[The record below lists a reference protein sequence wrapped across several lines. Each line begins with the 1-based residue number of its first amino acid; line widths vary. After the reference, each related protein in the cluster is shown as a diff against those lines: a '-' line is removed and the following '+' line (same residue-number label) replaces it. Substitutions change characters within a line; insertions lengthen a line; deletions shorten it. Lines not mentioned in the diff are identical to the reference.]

1 MAREEC
7 RSMNVSFNAETLI
20 EELVADNDPP
30 YLHVGMADADSRRY
44 LMLHRSQ
51 PFDDPE
57 DWGVY
62 VEVNDQGYS
71 GYDCISS
78 CEVSPVRMYVRM
90 SKPLGR
96 GNPVE
101 SVEVKFRPELRPSRA
116 LIARLRAIFTGR
128 EDLLRVLDGGPAA

>member
-1 MAREEC
+1 MD
-7 RSMNVSFNAETLI
+7 VSFDAETLI

-30 YLHVGMADADSRRY
+30 YLHVGMATADSRQY

-62 VEVNDQGYS
+62 VQVNDQGYS
-71 GYDCISS
+71 GYDCISL
-78 CEVSPVRMYVRM
+78 CELSAERMLVRM

-96 GNPVE
+96 GKPVE
-101 SVEVKFRPELRPSRA
+101 SVEVKFKPERRPSRE
-116 LIARLRAIFTGR
+116 LVARLRAIFTGR
-128 EDLLRVLDGGPAA
+128 EELLRVLDGGPDA

>member
-1 MAREEC
+1 
-7 RSMNVSFNAETLI
+7 MNVSFEAETLI

-30 YLHVGMADADSRRY
+30 YLHVGMADADSRQY

-71 GYDCISS
+71 GYDCVSS
-78 CEVSPVRMYVRM
+78 CELSPERMVVRM
-90 SKPLGR
+90 SEPLGR

-101 SVEVKFRPELRPSRA
+101 SVEVKFKPDRRPSPA
-116 LIARLRAIFTGR
+116 LIARLRAIFTGH
-128 EDLLRVLDGGPAA
+128 EQLLRVLDGGSAA